1 MKSLAILGGNSFA
14 LVSTTHEFTFIPGTK
29 TWNIGCPDN
38 LVSVAMQCPDS
49 SYIKKYPKHAKK
61 KFLTLWNQPIMLLIS
76 GPHNTLS
83 MQWDTL
89 GLFTS
94 STNHKA
100 QF

>member
-49 SYIKKYPKHAKK
+49 SYIKKYPKHAKQK
-61 KFLTLWNQPIMLLIS
+61 ILDPLEPAYHAANFRTTQYPFNAMGHTRSFYVI
-76 GPHNTLS
+76 N
-83 MQWDTL
+83 
-89 GLFTS
+89 
-94 STNHKA
+94 
-100 QF
+100 